1 MLAPLTRAGLFDFD
15 RIKTHAQRLVDAFAV
30 KTPSLSTPTSSLS
43 GGNIQKVILAR
54 ELDSSPTVLLAAQP
68 TRGVDIGATEY
79 IHSELIKQR
88 TEGVAILMIS
98 EDLDEILALADRIA
112 VMFEGSIVAVVDR
125 ADATKEELGLAMAG
139 G

>member
-30 KTPSLSTPTSSLS
+30 KTPLLSTPTSSLS

>member
-1 MLAPLTRAGLFDFD
+1 MTRAGLFDFD